1 VITDR
6 IRQDAATAAQ
16 IIRERGLAKNT
27 LEDDEGRVCLV
38 HAIILA
44 VNLNGGDVRGAR
56 KYDLQK
62 AVRDELRVTDEFGLV
77 YWNNQPERTQDEVIE
92 LLERVAAT

>member
-38 HAIILA
+38 YAIVLTVADDRI
-44 VNLNGGDVRGAR
+44 DEPR
-56 KYDLQK
+56 KRALQA
-62 AVRDELRVTDEFGLV
+62 AVRAELGISDPTSLV
-77 YWNNQPERTQDEVIE
+77 HWNNQPERTQDEVID
-92 LLERVAAT
+92 LLERVAGS